1 MNKNRISARI
11 PCDRIRAQTKELRLN
26 PYGDRIC
33 HVFNTGGSEGM
44 SFDDFLDMYSALS
57 ENANRTIKTTYAF
70 KMYDFDDDGLINKE
84 DIRQAID
91 RLVFDEDKHL
101 TKSEINCIIDHILK
115 ECDNDEDGALCY
127 PEFQQAM
134 NKCPDFLLNFKLY
147 L

>member
-1 MNKNRISARI
+1 
-11 PCDRIRAQTKELRLN
+11 
-26 PYGDRIC
+26 
-33 HVFNTGGSEGM
+33 M

-84 DIRQAID
+84 DIRQAVD

>member
-1 MNKNRISARI
+1 MNKNRITARI

-70 KMYDFDDDGLINKE
+70 KMFDFDDDGLINKE

-91 RLVFDEDKHL
+91 RLVL
-101 TKSEINCIIDHILK
+101 TRTSI
-115 ECDNDEDGALCY
+115 
-127 PEFQQAM
+127 
-134 NKCPDFLLNFKLY
+134 
-147 L
+147 

>member
-1 MNKNRISARI
+1 
-11 PCDRIRAQTKELRLN
+11 
-26 PYGDRIC
+26 
-33 HVFNTGGSEGM
+33 M

-134 NKCPDFLLNFKLY
+134 NKCPDFLVNFKLY